1 MLSAGAEPVES
12 QLHANLVE
20 YLNAE
25 IVLRTVTD
33 IAQAVHWLKSTF
45 FAVRV
50 RPSYGPCTIDLS

>member
-12 QLHANLVE
+12 QLQANLVE

-33 IAQAVHWLKSTF
+33 ITQAVHWLKSTF
-45 FAVRV
+45 LAVRV
-50 RPSYGPCTIDLS
+50 RPDF